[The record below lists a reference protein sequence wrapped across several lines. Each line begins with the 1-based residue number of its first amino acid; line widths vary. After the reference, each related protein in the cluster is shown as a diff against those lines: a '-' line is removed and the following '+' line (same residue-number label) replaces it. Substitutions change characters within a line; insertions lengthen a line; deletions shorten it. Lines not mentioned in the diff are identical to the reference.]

1 MTGGQPVEKGENSRE
16 RGMFL
21 SPAGVSELTLQNMSD
36 NGQRDVAELEE
47 LTRRIKA
54 LARNTPDDTVL
65 QTSLMA
71 AATMLTKGAARA
83 LGRDLSPVGRRPS
96 TAFKGS
102 LSALRSMRT
111 IRFIGAP
118 FCEGQNLDGADL
130 GPTALREAGL
140 QPLAEMLGWSWEDAG
155 DLDFAAEFERL
166 GFEVSAPHHHPVE
179 LYREWVGDS
188 GMRDTPRRGCS
199 RAVKAASSQIEA

>member
-1 MTGGQPVEKGENSRE
+1 MKKVQIRAGRS
-16 RGMFL
+16 FL

>member
-1 MTGGQPVEKGENSRE
+1 MRTPTLRQRLFAMAMRLEVGDASGE
-16 RGMFL
+16 
-21 SPAGVSELTLQNMSD
+21 
-36 NGQRDVAELEE
+36 
-47 LTRRIKA
+47 
-54 LARNTPDDTVL
+54 
-65 QTSLMA
+65 
-71 AATMLTKGAARA
+71 GAARA

-188 GMRDTPRRGCS
+188 GMRDTPSMRLQPSCEGS
-199 RAVKAASSQIEA
+199 LFTD